1 MWIDLDEIWPST
13 KELVGVQFASAD
25 DFERCQALLAER
37 QELFSELYPE
47 TLTAAVRKVDTPT
60 LAAAGLVY
68 REFQL
73 RDMDDL
79 PPERA
84 RQIERALIDEW
95 MPHFVE
101 RLRREQ

>member
-1 MWIDLDEIWPST
+1 
-13 KELVGVQFASAD
+13 
-25 DFERCQALLAER
+25 
-37 QELFSELYPE
+37 
-47 TLTAAVRKVDTPT
+47 VRKVDTPT

-84 RQIERALIDEW
+84 RQIERALIDER